1 MNRLNDLKQI
11 AERGLGGLTADTKLQ
26 TRIRL
31 AATHPQ
37 ASPWR
42 TLLRP
47 VPVFTFIAALCLSTV
62 LLAQPAL
69 SPTRESGS
77 QTARTLLNSRAAG
90 STAEPSATADEL
102 SGMSTNSISVGG
114 AAENTSNYRNLFA
127 SERSGNYPLI
137 MADNAVYR
145 LLISPTAMDAS
156 LLGASLGEITEYTLE
171 PALSDG
177 GIISNVVPAGET
189 VYAVRDMQG
198 AMVAAYVSGRL
209 RVFQRVSFTGAA
221 VLGSET
227 LQDTLCGSAKAMA
240 MELTGAGI
248 VTDPENAQKL
258 LNALLSDAEYENA
271 SFGADDTRSL
281 LIALDNGLIVQLMV
295 GADTVSACGTWSCP
309 DFFTEYAD
317 AVAAE

>member
-1 MNRLNDLKQI
+1 MNRLNDLTQI
-11 AERGLGGLTADTKLQ
+11 AQRGLGGLTADAKLQ

-31 AATHPQ
+31 AAAHPQ

-42 TLLRP
+42 TWLRP
-47 VPVFTFIAALCLSTV
+47 IPVFTIIAALCLSVV
-62 LLAQPAL
+62 LLAEPAL
-69 SPTRESGS
+69 SPARQAGT
-77 QTARTLLNSRAAG
+77 QTARTLLDSRAAG
-90 STAEPSATADEL
+90 SAGEPSSTADDPT
-102 SGMSTNSISVGG
+102 GMSAGSISVGG

-127 SERSGNYPLI
+127 SERNGNYPLI

-145 LLISPTAMDAS
+145 LLISPTDMDAS
-156 LLGASLGEITEYTLE
+156 LLGATLGAITEYTLE

-177 GIISNVVPAGET
+177 GMISNVVLAGET

-209 RVFQRVSFTGAA
+209 RVFQRVGFAGTA

-227 LQDTLCGSAKAMA
+227 LQDTLCGGAQATA

-248 VTDPENAQKL
+248 VTDPESAQKL
-258 LNALLSDAEYENA
+258 LATLLSNAEYENA
-271 SFGADDTRSL
+271 SFGTDDTRSL

-309 DFFTEYAD
+309 DFFAEYA
-317 AVAAE
+317 AAAAAE

>member
-1 MNRLNDLKQI
+1 MNRLNDLKQV
-11 AERGLGGLTADTKLQ
+11 AERGLGGLTADAKLQ

-42 TLLRP
+42 TFLRP
-47 VPVFTFIAALCLSTV
+47 IPVFTVVAALCLSV
-62 LLAQPAL
+62 MLLAQPAL
-69 SPTRESGS
+69 SPSQESGT
-77 QTARTLLNSRAAG
+77 QTARMLLDSRAAG
-90 STAEPSATADEL
+90 SVAEPSSTADDPT
-102 SGMSTNSISVGG
+102 GMSTDSISVGG

-127 SERSGNYPLI
+127 SERNGNYSLI
-137 MADNAVYR
+137 MVDNAIYR
-145 LLISPTAMDAS
+145 LLISPTDIDAS
-156 LLGASLGEITEYTLE
+156 LLGATLGEITEYTLE

-189 VYAVRDMQG
+189 VYAINKMQG
-198 AMVAAYVSGRL
+198 ALVAAYVNGRL
-209 RVFQRVSFTGAA
+209 RVFQRVSFAGAA

-227 LQDTLCGSAKAMA
+227 LQDTLCGGAQATA
-240 MELTGAGI
+240 MELTGAGL
-248 VTDPENAQKL
+248 VTNPENAQ
-258 LNALLSDAEYENA
+258 ALLASLLANAEYENA
-271 SFGADDTRSL
+271 SFGTDDTRSL

-309 DFFTEYAD
+309 DFFDEYAT